1 MQRGAKRAEVYTYA
15 YMIVYLNVRAH
26 THTHTHTHT
35 YIYIYI
41 LMWIETMQMTAVFTV
56 PCIIAV
62 HNIKHIKTP
71 HTQRKFT
78 TAWSHT
84 HWQWKV
90 ASTATVNME
99 FIWKASSNKPIHLYY
114 SSSASRMIPRAVEVL
129 LSFPVREKK
138 KKRHQQSENLRV
150 RITVVLMCFLVEN
163 DGLVIQNTL
172 FATTGMKKDSCVKV
186 HLL

>member
-1 MQRGAKRAEVYTYA
+1 
-15 YMIVYLNVRAH
+15 
-26 THTHTHTHT
+26 
-35 YIYIYI
+35 
-41 LMWIETMQMTAVFTV
+41 
-56 PCIIAV
+56 
-62 HNIKHIKTP
+62 
-71 HTQRKFT
+71 
-78 TAWSHT
+78 
-84 HWQWKV
+84 
-90 ASTATVNME
+90 
-99 FIWKASSNKPIHLYY
+99 
-114 SSSASRMIPRAVEVL
+114 MIPRAVEVL